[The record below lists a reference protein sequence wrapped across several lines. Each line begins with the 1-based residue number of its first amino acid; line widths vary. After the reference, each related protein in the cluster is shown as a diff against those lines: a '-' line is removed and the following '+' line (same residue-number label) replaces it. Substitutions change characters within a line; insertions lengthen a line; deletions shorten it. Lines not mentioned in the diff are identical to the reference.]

1 MQRRT
6 NIQVSSLII
15 ILSILTIIV
24 QFVTY
29 YFISSF
35 SMIWGISC
43 LISLLCCHLLVQ
55 QTTSYEACFNFS
67 FLTLFISIIV
77 IGLTYLGKGQS
88 FLPYTATMLGLAVI
102 NWLVP
107 SIYCFLRYMLDSGAQ
122 IVDFNAF
129 YRNNSIVFF
138 LFYIGV
144 IIYGSF
150 SASAF
155 PWAYRAVIGSSNII
169 PFDIIASQIEDYLYE
184 IIPLSDIIT
193 YLLSRILI
201 FIPYGYFLA
210 LILRRQTRLT
220 RFFTLLLLPCV
231 LEALQYFI
239 IPARCDIDDIL
250 YAFIGGIIGS
260 LSYYLLN
267 IVFHAF
273 TGKDF
278 LTKDADF
285 HFSNSTLHF

>member
-29 YFISSF
+29 YFFSSF
-35 SMIWGISC
+35 SMVWGISC
-43 LISLLCCHLLVQ
+43 LISLLCCHILVE
-55 QTTSYEACFNFS
+55 QTASYEACFNFS
-67 FLTLFISIIV
+67 FLTLFISLIV
-77 IGLTYLGKGQS
+77 IGLTYLGKEQS
-88 FLPYTATMLGLAVI
+88 FLPYTATILGLAVI

-107 SIYCFLRYMLDSGAQ
+107 SIYCFLRHMLDSGAK
-122 IVDFNAF
+122 IDDFNAF

-138 LFYIGV
+138 LFYMGV

-150 SASAF
+150 GTASF

-169 PFDIIASQIEDYLYE
+169 PFGVIATQIEDYLYE
-184 IIPLSDIIT
+184 LIPLSDIIT

-201 FIPYGYFLA
+201 FFPYGFFLT
-210 LILRRQTRLT
+210 LILRRQTRLM
-220 RFFTLLLLPCV
+220 RFFALLILPCV
-231 LEALQYFI
+231 LETLQFFI
-239 IPARCDIDDIL
+239 IPSRCDIDDII
-250 YAFIGGIIGS
+250 YALIGGILGS

-267 IVFHAF
+267 IIFHAF